1 MRKLSI
7 AASSVLLSLIMLALV
22 SPLGSAQVPEKRVA
36 VFVFSSVQVPQGTL
50 EAVRDLAN
58 RQLDAVPG
66 IATVPSIELE
76 VAQRNLGIFITPGS
90 PPSQIAAVLAAV
102 RAENAVFFR
111 ITQFSGM
118 GGVTLQFVFFFGP
131 GGTQVAIAFVFDLN
145 SLSIKLI
152 FLPVGCVP
160 PTCPPISS
168 FLLFFLLL
176 LLASQQAQITMAA
189 DLFDAQGILIF
200 TNSIS
205 QPTTM
210 ADVGTAL
217 TNLTNALVGQL
228 IPRILGG

>member
-1 MRKLSI
+1 MRRLSI
-7 AASSVLLSLIMLALV
+7 VAGLLLVSFAALALI
-22 SPLGSAQVPEKRVA
+22 SPLGFAQAPEKRVA

-58 RQLDAVPG
+58 RRLDEVPG
-66 IATVPSIELE
+66 IATVPSWELE

-111 ITQFSGM
+111 ITQFSGV
-118 GGVTLQFVFFFGP
+118 GGVTLQFIFFFGP
-131 GGTQVAIAFVFDLN
+131 AGVQVAIAFVFDLN
-145 SLSIKLI
+145 TMTIKLI

-160 PTCPPISS
+160 TQCPPISPFWL
-168 FLLFFLLL
+168 FLLLL

-189 DLFDAQGILIF
+189 DLFDAQGILTF
-200 TNSIS
+200 TSSIS
-205 QPTTM
+205 QATTM
-210 ADVGTAL
+210 SNVGTTL

>member
-1 MRKLSI
+1 MRKFSI
-7 AASSVLLSLIMLALV
+7 AASLVLASLAMLALI
-22 SPLGSAQVPEKRVA
+22 SPLGFAQAPERRVA

-118 GGVTLQFVFFFGP
+118 GGVTLQFIFFFGP
-131 GGTQVAIAFVFDLN
+131 GGPQVAIAFVFDLN
-145 SLSIKLI
+145 TLAIKLI
-152 FLPVGCVP
+152 FVPVGCVP

-168 FLLFFLLL
+168 FWLFFLLL

-205 QPTTM
+205 QPATM
-210 ADVGTAL
+210 SDAGTAL

-228 IPRILGG
+228 IPKILGG

>member
-1 MRKLSI
+1 MRRFWI
-7 AASSVLLSLIMLALV
+7 AASLVLVSLAVIASV
-22 SPLGSAQVPEKRVA
+22 SPLGFAQAPEKRVA
-36 VFVFSSVQVPQGTL
+36 VFVFSSVPVPDGTL
-50 EAVRDLAN
+50 NAVRDLAN

-76 VAQRNLGIFITPGS
+76 LAQRNLGVFITPGS
-90 PPSQIAAVLAAV
+90 PPAQIAAVLAAV

-111 ITQFSGM
+111 ITQFSGV
-118 GGVTLQFVFFFGP
+118 GGVTLQFVFFGT

-152 FLPVGCVP
+152 FLPVGCP
-160 PTCPPISS
+160 PALCPPISP

-189 DLFDAQGILIF
+189 DLFDAQGILTF
-200 TNSIS
+200 TTSVS
-205 QPTTM
+205 QAVTM
-210 ADVGTAL
+210 SDVGTAL

>member
-7 AASSVLLSLIMLALV
+7 LAGLLLASLAMLALI
-22 SPLGSAQVPEKRVA
+22 SPLGFAQAPEKRVA

-66 IATVPSIELE
+66 IATVPSAELE
-76 VAQRNLGIFITPGS
+76 LAQRNLGIFITPSS
-90 PPSQIAAVLAAV
+90 PPSHIAAVLAAV
-102 RAENAVFFR
+102 RADNAVFFR
-111 ITQFSGM
+111 ITQFSGI

-145 SLSIKLI
+145 ALSIKLI

-160 PTCPPISS
+160 TLCPPISP

-189 DLFDAQGILIF
+189 DLFNAQGILIF
-200 TNSIS
+200 TNSVS
-205 QPTTM
+205 QAVTM
-210 ADVGTAL
+210 SDVGTAL